1 MMRFCSPFH
10 ILFLNIDYFSKKDL
24 IHYNIMTNSRKDLK
38 TLALMILIANS
49 LITIPTFIMPSD
61 DMKLEGHG

>member
-1 MMRFCSPFH
+1 M
-10 ILFLNIDYFSKKDL
+10 KK
-24 IHYNIMTNSRKDLK
+24 YTCTRKDLK

-61 DMKLEGHG
+61 EMKLEGHG

>member
-1 MMRFCSPFH
+1 
-10 ILFLNIDYFSKKDL
+10 
-24 IHYNIMTNSRKDLK
+24 MTNTRKDLK

-61 DMKLEGHG
+61 EMKLEGHG